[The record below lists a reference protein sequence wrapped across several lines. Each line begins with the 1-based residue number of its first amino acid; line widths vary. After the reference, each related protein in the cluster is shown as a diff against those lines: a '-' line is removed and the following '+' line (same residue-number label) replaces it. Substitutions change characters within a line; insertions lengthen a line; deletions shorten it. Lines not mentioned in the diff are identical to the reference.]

1 MKHKQKIIIVIL
13 IVSMAYSIFNITNQM
28 ILIEK
33 IDILVHPYNHYEEP
47 SKNISL
53 IVTENFDQIKNDL
66 KEISAE
72 NNVSFWFG
80 FQDSESEGAYYYWN
94 INEEKY
100 LKKAIGFNR
109 DINLETFN
117 QLQEPITNN
126 TNNLYH
132 IELPT
137 TQSTYKIYP
146 FQQYT
151 DTNFSMPIEVYSD
164 SEDNINGFLMDL
176 SNKGIL
182 YREETQFFAREY
194 SLFQK
199 FYIALYQ
206 HKIGPL
212 IYALFFV
219 TLFSYLY
226 GDRRNLTIKLVN
238 GYSKMQYCMEKIK
251 ELLIIQLVF
260 FIGTFPI
267 VYFFFYQ
274 FKMKF
279 FLPIFLS
286 YLQLAGLSILFS
298 LIFIGVIIY
307 SFTDINQKAYI
318 QGLKPKVFTSYLI
331 TIIKVGISI
340 LIFILLVPMAE
351 HTIWNITSYRTATK
365 KAEKY
370 SNVYRISTKENY
382 FVTLYSK
389 SEEILKALDEFDNLI
404 STRLYDED
412 INNTF
417 EAKYKIVNVN
427 SNYLKKFP
435 ILDANKV
442 PIDPNRK
449 NVIYAKK
456 HNLEDVE
463 NLKQFEG
470 FLNIEEDMETV
481 IIDDDTTLNIYFRNI
496 TQDNEGNDFFANDF
510 ILLLQNDNLDL
521 LSINFI
527 FDNEEEIEEVKKAI
541 EGIVNTDFIVFNNVS
556 EEAQK
561 EFDGYLQ
568 RIFDNII
575 RLSNYIVITIIL
587 SLIYYQ
593 MKFDKVKKDFSIYWI
608 NGISK
613 FGYFYKE
620 YIYQIILMVF
630 MAIIGK
636 NLLYPLS
643 SGYLIFVIIITF
655 MLIDTLSLLI
665 FRHQFYYNLQ
675 KNVKERIV

>member
-1 MKHKQKIIIVIL
+1 
-13 IVSMAYSIFNITNQM
+13 MAYSIFNITNQM

-33 IDILVHPYNHYEEP
+33 IDILVHPYKHYEEP

-66 KEISAE
+66 IEISSE

-100 LKKAIGFNR
+100 LTKAIGFNQ

-117 QLQEPITNN
+117 QSQEPITNN
-126 TNNLYH
+126 TNNSYH
-132 IELPT
+132 IELPNI
-137 TQSTYKIYP
+137 QSSYKIYP

-151 DTNFSMPIEVYSD
+151 DSNFSMPIEIYSE
-164 SEDNINGFLMDL
+164 SQENINGFLMDL

-226 GDRRNLTIKLVN
+226 GDRRNLIIKLVN
-238 GYSKMQYCMEKIK
+238 GYSKTQYCMEKIK

-267 VYFFFYQ
+267 VYFLFYQ

-279 FLPIFLS
+279 FLEIFLS

-298 LIFIGVIIY
+298 LIFIGIIIY
-307 SFTDINQKAYI
+307 SFTDINQKSYI

-331 TIIKVGISI
+331 TITKIGISI

-351 HTIWNITSYRTATK
+351 QTIWNITSYRTATK

-404 STRLYDED
+404 SIKLYDED

-442 PIDPNRK
+442 PIDPNRNNAVYTK
-449 NVIYAKK
+449 R
-456 HNLEDVE
+456 HNIEDVE
-463 NLKQFEG
+463 ILKRFEG
-470 FLNIEEDMETV
+470 FFNIEEDMETV

-496 TQDNEGNDFFANDF
+496 TQDNEVNDFFANDF
-510 ILLLQNDNLDL
+510 ILVLQNDNLNL
-521 LSINFI
+521 LDINFI

-541 EGIVNTDFIVFNNVS
+541 EGIVNTDLIVFNNVS

-561 EFDGYLQ
+561 QFDGYLQ

-575 RLSNYIVITIIL
+575 ELSNYIVIIIML

-593 MKFDKVKKDFSIYWI
+593 MKFDKVKKDYSIYWI

-620 YIYQIILMVF
+620 YIYQIILMIF